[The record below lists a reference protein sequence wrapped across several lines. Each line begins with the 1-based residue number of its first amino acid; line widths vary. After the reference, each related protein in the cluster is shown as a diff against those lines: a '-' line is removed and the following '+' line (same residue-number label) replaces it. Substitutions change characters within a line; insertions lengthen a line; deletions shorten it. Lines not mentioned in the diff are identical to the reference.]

1 MHAQDGALR
10 RIEYRRGQHRT
21 ENAAVGNG
29 EGAAFQIVVSQG
41 AGPGLCAEIDDALF
55 DAGKIELVRI
65 AQYRHDQ
72 AALGADRNAYV
83 IVAVIDNIVIVDG
96 SIDGRESA
104 LKPR

>member
-1 MHAQDGALR
+1 MHTQNSALR

-41 AGPGLCAEIDDALF
+41 TGPGLCAEIDDALLN
-55 DAGKIELVRI
+55 AGKIELIRI
-65 AQYRHDQ
+65 AQYRHNQ
-72 AALGADRNAYV
+72 AALGADRNANV

-96 SIDGRESA
+96 SIDGRKA
-104 LKPR
+104 L